1 MATEVLKPVAGNRVL
16 GLEICGGGGALLAE
30 ALYAVTHE
38 GALHLEDVLERRL
51 RISIESK
58 DFGEEAASEVARAVA
73 PALDWTAQD
82 VDDELER
89 YQEFVRLQRE
99 AISVPDDASADAVMK
114 RAVPA
119 ARAAAGLHA

>member
-1 MATEVLKPVAGNRVL
+1 MA
-16 GLEICGGGGALLAE
+16 
-30 ALYAVTHE
+30 
-38 GALHLEDVLERRL
+38 DVLERRL

-58 DFGEEAASEVARAVA
+58 DFGEEAASEVARVVA
-73 PALDWTAQD
+73 PALGWTAQD
-82 VDDELER
+82 VDVELER